1 LFEEFIDECE
11 TNWFTLDLGLIVRTI
26 VVYATNQ
33 SRFRTVGSIT
43 RAQLEEGWRKAKDGL
58 RFAINFLRSNAGIE
72 DESLLSS
79 PLLMIPIAVLSTVR
93 KEELSNEDERNL
105 LRWLYV
111 ANARGHY
118 STSSETTLD
127 ADLSL
132 IFNGKGPE
140 SLIPILESQFGRLHI
155 EPQDFVGRGTR
166 SALFSL
172 TYLALK
178 HDGAK
183 DWFTGLGLSL
193 THQGNYHFIQ
203 FHHVFPKSLLQADG
217 YEKSEINEIANMA
230 FITGRTNRRISNKLP
245 TEYFPSIVGRR
256 GEEALRDQRIPM
268 DTKLWEMENYRS
280 FLEARRKAL
289 ADLLNRFIDGAYASG
304 SVGLLDTDED

>member
-1 LFEEFIDECE
+1 
-11 TNWFTLDLGLIVRTI
+11 
-26 VVYATNQ
+26 
-33 SRFRTVGSIT
+33 
-43 RAQLEEGWRKAKDGL
+43 
-58 RFAINFLRSNAGIE
+58 
-72 DESLLSS
+72 
-79 PLLMIPIAVLSTVR
+79 M
-93 KEELSNEDERNL
+93 
-105 LRWLYV
+105 
-111 ANARGHY
+111 
-118 STSSETTLD
+118 
-127 ADLSL
+127 
-132 IFNGKGPE
+132 
-140 SLIPILESQFGRLHI
+140 
-155 EPQDFVGRGTR
+155 GRGTR

-193 THQGNYHFIQ
+193 THQGNYYFIQ

-289 ADLLNRFIDGAYASG
+289 ADLLNRFIDGAYASS

>member
-1 LFEEFIDECE
+1 MFEEFIDECE

-155 EPQDFVGRGTR
+155 EP
-166 SALFSL
+166 
-172 TYLALK
+172 
-178 HDGAK
+178 
-183 DWFTGLGLSL
+183 
-193 THQGNYHFIQ
+193 
-203 FHHVFPKSLLQADG
+203 
-217 YEKSEINEIANMA
+217 
-230 FITGRTNRRISNKLP
+230 
-245 TEYFPSIVGRR
+245 
-256 GEEALRDQRIPM
+256 
-268 DTKLWEMENYRS
+268 
-280 FLEARRKAL
+280 
-289 ADLLNRFIDGAYASG
+289 
-304 SVGLLDTDED
+304 